1 MLLNVEKYK
10 IFEKLWKPVRK
21 MKMKLQPIFMYHK
34 FTNLVRNRKT
44 TIIATSQ
51 HYIITYFIKM
61 CTYVVSELGSP
72 VRTSQYTLRVTCTC
86 AGMDNFC
93 GQTGRQIDRQQD
105 L

>member
-10 IFEKLWKPVRK
+10 IFEKLWKPGRK

-51 HYIITYFIKM
+51 HYIIIYLSKCVHMAVIKKWWSFWAIFD
-61 CTYVVSELGSP
+61 YPLIIIP
-72 VRTSQYTLRVTCTC
+72 
-86 AGMDNFC
+86 
-93 GQTGRQIDRQQD
+93 I
-105 L
+105 